1 MSFVSRSSLLDL
13 EAGTAVA
20 GNKSI
25 AATSLSRE
33 ATELENEI
41 SRDELEERARLIKQ
55 LTRDIHREVESQNKV
70 LEGMGIEMDTV
81 RRLLSGTAD
90 RFRKVFENK
99 NTRNLSTAIVSC
111 VGLVFLLYFLMHR

>member
-1 MSFVSRSSLLDL
+1 MSFGSRSSLLDL

-33 ATELENEI
+33 ATELENEK
-41 SRDELEERARLIKQ
+41 SLGELEERARLIKQ